1 MGQKL
6 IGGKNCLAGQGRK
19 GQNMKQD
26 LQDAGKKEL
35 VLVEDI
41 EKYYGTKENLT
52 KAVNRISF
60 AVNRGEFMGIMGASG
75 SGKTTLLNLLATV
88 DNVSSGHIYYGS
100 QDITALKE
108 EEKADFRKENLGFV
122 FQDFNLLDTLTL
134 GENISLAMALT
145 KKSGREIKKR
155 TQDIMR
161 SLGIEEL
168 KDKFPYQVSG
178 GQRQRC
184 ACARALINNP
194 QLIFADEST
203 GALDSHSSRVLL
215 ETFTQMNQEMG
226 ATVFMV
232 THDAFSASYCSR
244 ILFLKDGE
252 IFQELRKGRRTR
264 KEFLNQILDVLSL
277 TGGEANAE

>member
-194 QLIFADEST
+194 QLIFADEPT

>member
-145 KKSGREIKKR
+145 KKA
-155 TQDIMR
+155 
-161 SLGIEEL
+161 EE
-168 KDKFPYQVSG
+168 K
-178 GQRQRC
+178 
-184 ACARALINNP
+184 
-194 QLIFADEST
+194 
-203 GALDSHSSRVLL
+203 
-215 ETFTQMNQEMG
+215 
-226 ATVFMV
+226 
-232 THDAFSASYCSR
+232 
-244 ILFLKDGE
+244 
-252 IFQELRKGRRTR
+252 
-264 KEFLNQILDVLSL
+264 
-277 TGGEANAE
+277 

>member
-6 IGGKNCLAGQGRK
+6 IGGKNCLAGQVRK

-194 QLIFADEST
+194 QLIFADEPT

>member
-226 ATVFMV
+226 G
-232 THDAFSASYCSR
+232 HGIYGDSR
-244 ILFLKDGE
+244 CLLGQLLQPDF
-252 IFQELRKGRRTR
+252 IFKGRRNFSGAKKR
-264 KEFLNQILDVLSL
+264 PQNEKRVFKSD
-277 TGGEANAE
+277 TGCAFSYGR